1 MLFCLQVILC
11 FERAFWDAS
20 SSNLFGHIGS
30 TTSSR
35 GELFLFWAIYRAPVL
50 IALVAGEAANV
61 MEHVGDGVVISRT
74 LAVLRGIFDAS
85 EVPEVCYYSISLC

>member
-1 MLFCLQVILC
+1 MQVVLC
-11 FERAFWDAS
+11 FDRAFWDAS

-74 LAVLRGIFDAS
+74 IAVLKGIFGPS
-85 EVPEVCYYSISLC
+85 NVPEVSYNAVRIT

>member
-1 MLFCLQVILC
+1 MC
-11 FERAFWDAS
+11 FDRPFWDPSA
-20 SSNLFGHIGS
+20 SNLFGHIGS

-50 IALVAGEAANV
+50 IALVAGEAANA

-74 LAVLRGIFDAS
+74 LAVLKGIFGANN
-85 EVPEVCYYSISLC
+85 VPDVSLT